1 MIYPIEVQKL
11 FFSYKQSKKNILRDI
26 NLKVSPGEILV
37 ITGLNGAG
45 KSTLCHCLC
54 GIIPHMYTGE
64 IEGQVLL
71 FGQPIQSLTMAKIAP
86 QIGIVFQDPDTQL
99 FSPTVESEIAF
110 APENLNLSKDEIG
123 RRIDWALKK
132 VGMQDHRYD
141 NPNNLSGGQKQ
152 LIALASVLSLQ
163 PEILIFDEVF
173 SQLDSVK
180 RARVQEIVKELK
192 NQGRIVILVTH
203 NYDYYDFP
211 DRVLLLEDG
220 RLKPYPGL

>member
-1 MIYPIEVQKL
+1 
-11 FFSYKQSKKNILRDI
+11 
-26 NLKVSPGEILV
+26 
-37 ITGLNGAG
+37 
-45 KSTLCHCLC
+45 
-54 GIIPHMYTGE
+54 
-64 IEGQVLL
+64 
-71 FGQPIQSLTMAKIAP
+71 LTMAKIAP

-132 VGMQDHRYD
+132 VGMQDHRFD

-163 PEILIFDEVF
+163 PEILILDEVF
-173 SQLDSVK
+173 SQLDSIK
-180 RARVQEIVKELK
+180 RGQVQGIVTDLK

-203 NYDYYDFP
+203 NYDYFNFA

-220 RLKPYPGL
+220 QLRPYSNL